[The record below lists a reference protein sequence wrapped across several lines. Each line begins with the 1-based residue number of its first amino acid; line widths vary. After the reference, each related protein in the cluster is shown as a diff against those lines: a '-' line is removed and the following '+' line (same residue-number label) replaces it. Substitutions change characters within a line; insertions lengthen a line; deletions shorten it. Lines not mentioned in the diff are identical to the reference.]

1 MSELSVRYLRGDDQ
15 ATQTRDIQTT
25 YACGEVAAP
34 GARPSLGAPNPGQ
47 AEFAMNADGIC
58 IRDDVHVLDIDAH
71 VRAVG
76 YLSMRG
82 YKVLK

>member
-1 MSELSVRYLRGDDQ
+1 MTKPTR
-15 ATQTRDIQTT
+15 TRDIQTI
-25 YACGEVAAP
+25 YACGEVAAS

-71 VRAVG
+71 AGHLGIYR
-76 YLSMRG
+76 RG
-82 YKVLK
+82 VTRC